1 MAYEDKYM
9 EFELYLA
16 SGEPGVE
23 ERARNWTMAIGL
35 QDVDRWKPSV
45 FLFEQT
51 MNITIF

>member
-9 EFELYLA
+9 EFEQYQA

-35 QDVDRWKPSV
+35 RMLAGGSRRC
-45 FLFEQT
+45 FCL
-51 MNITIF
+51 NRL